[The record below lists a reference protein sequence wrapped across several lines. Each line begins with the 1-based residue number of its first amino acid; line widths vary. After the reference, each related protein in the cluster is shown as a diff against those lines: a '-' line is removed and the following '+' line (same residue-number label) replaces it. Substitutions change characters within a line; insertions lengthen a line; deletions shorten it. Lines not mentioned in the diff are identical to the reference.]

1 MKKAYYYFFYKI
13 YRSIEFTSKLSG
25 APFLTFFKAGLV
37 MITLEVWVLLTIGS
51 YYSVYTKKAKELS
64 IAMPGVYIP
73 LLVILVFNYYTL
85 DYKETWRKYNFEFS
99 RLSRQKDIIGGWIVS
114 GIIIFIIA
122 NLIIALYLMNQIDWH
137 SYK

>member
-1 MKKAYYYFFYKI
+1 
-13 YRSIEFTSKLSG
+13 
-25 APFLTFFKAGLV
+25 